1 MHANEFKQKLYTSHG
16 LQLIVAGLARL
27 VESEGYSPQEAFKLV
42 EATKQN
48 TFHSLAEIGR
58 EVGWKE

>member
-1 MHANEFKQKLYTSHG
+1 MLANEFKQKLDTSQG

-27 VESEGYSPQEAFKLV
+27 VESEGYSPQEAFKLL

-48 TFHSLAEIGR
+48 TFHALSDIRG
-58 EVGWKE
+58 EVKK